1 MTSERGLRDIARAIP
16 GRIRKTPRERAVAGE
31 GELTAGR
38 PLRSLEDDPAHRLGE
53 SGMADAVEHDLRDRL
68 FALGVVAR
76 LVEHRSGEAIER
88 AGAIGVGVGARQ
100 AEGFRGRVGIGR
112 ERHRGVDRSE
122 EHTSELLSLLHSL
135 YAVLRMKR
143 QLTRY

>member
-1 MTSERGLRDIARAIP
+1 MTRERGLRDIARAIP

-76 LVEHRSGEAIER
+76 LVEHRRGEAIER
-88 AGAIGVGVGARQ
+88 AGAI
-100 AEGFRGRVGIGR
+100 
-112 ERHRGVDRSE
+112 RSE
-122 EHTSELLSLLHSL
+122 EHTSELQSLMRSS
-135 YAVLRMKR
+135 YAVFCLK
-143 QLTRY
+143 QKKTNKHATKYQ